1 MRRTSGH
8 NGCMRSE
15 NRNALCRGGKKS
27 KDNTMSDDGM
37 GMDMGRTGTGSERQR
52 KRKSV

>member
-8 NGCMRSE
+8 NGLTRSG
-15 NRNALCRGGKKS
+15 NGNVLHRGGENKH
-27 KDNTMSDDGM
+27 NMMNDG
-37 GMDMGRTGTGSERQR
+37 GRDTGRTGRTERQR

>member
-8 NGCMRSE
+8 NGFMRSG
-15 NRNALCRGGKKS
+15 NRNAMRRGGES
-27 KDNTMSDDGM
+27 EDSTMSDG
-37 GMDMGRTGTGSERQR
+37 GMDTGRGRTERRRKR

>member
-8 NGCMRSE
+8 SGLMRSG
-15 NRNALCRGGKKS
+15 NRNAMRRSGES
-27 KDNTMSDDGM
+27 KDSTMSDGC
-37 GMDMGRTGTGSERQR
+37 MDTGRDRTERRR